1 MIRRR
6 IALHTL
12 QTNGP
17 WGIPAGT
24 VMLTPIKRKHM
35 QELGMSKFIGISL
48 GSS

>member
-6 IALHTL
+6 TALRTL

-17 WGIPAGT
+17 LGILAGT
-24 VMLTPIKRKHM
+24 VMLIPIKQKHM

-48 GSS
+48 CSS